1 MKSRYFLQLVGLSA
15 LWGGNF
21 LFTRMASPQLGPSL
35 TAASR
40 ALLGAITLGLIM
52 RHLKLRWPREHWRE
66 LLLLGAISIAGPH
79 FLYSWSSLYLPAG
92 YSAVLSITS
101 VLFGAVASAWLKEDT
116 LTSPRVAGCIIAF
129 AGIMLVVRLGPVHP
143 SRQLMAAAV
152 ATIVGSALSG
162 SSAPL
167 LKRATTRMEPLA
179 VTAAIHAAAFVC
191 LLPFALWSLPQARFT
206 ASALVAVIIMGIV
219 TSGVAYWL
227 YMRIVQK
234 VSPVAAL
241 SSTFMITL
249 FGVFWGHV
257 ILNES
262 FTPASYAGGALVL
275 LATLLVAGFNPLR
288 RSGAA
293 EPGGT

>member
-1 MKSRYFLQLVGLSA
+1 MKNRYFFQLVGLSA

-21 LFTRMASPQLGPSL
+21 LFTRMAAPALGPSVA
-35 TAASR
+35 AASR
-40 ALLGAITLGLIM
+40 VFLGALTLGLIM

-66 LLLLGAISIAGPH
+66 LLLLGATGIAGPH

-101 VLFGAVASAWLKEDT
+101 VLFGAVASAYLKEDT
-116 LTSPRVAGCIIAF
+116 LTWPRVLGCLVALAGM
-129 AGIMLVVRLGPVHP
+129 MLVVRLGPLHP
-143 SRQLMAAAV
+143 SPQLIAAAL
-152 ATIVGSALSG
+152 TSMVGSALSG
-162 SSAPL
+162 CTAPL
-167 LKRATTRMEPLA
+167 LKRATMRMQPLA
-179 VTAAIHAAAFVC
+179 VTAAIHAAAFVW
-191 LLPFALWSLPQARFT
+191 LLPFALWNLPQAHFT
-206 ASALVAVIIMGIV
+206 STAVFAVVAMGIL

-241 SSTFMITL
+241 SSTFMVTL

-257 ILNES
+257 ILGES
-262 FTPASYAGGALVL
+262 FTTASYAGGALVL

-288 RSGAA
+288 RSVLAS
-293 EPGGT
+293 P